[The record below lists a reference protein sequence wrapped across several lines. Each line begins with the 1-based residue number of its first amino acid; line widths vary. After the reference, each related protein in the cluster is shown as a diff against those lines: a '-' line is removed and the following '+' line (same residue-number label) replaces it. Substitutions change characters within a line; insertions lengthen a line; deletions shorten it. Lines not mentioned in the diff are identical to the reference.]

1 MMLQIKF
8 KGLAIQL
15 QSPFFC
21 ANSNTQRVM
30 HDQPPARKLFQILLH
45 FGKSARYFSKLDT
58 APQDARK
65 PFICPNI
72 SHNLPLCPVSNLIFQ
87 TSAGVKRK
95 IKIQVVELKYSR
107 VMENKFLGIRTSQK
121 KFYDK
126 KVCLACALL
135 FVAKRAG
142 SKKNT
147 SRCTR
152 S

>member
-1 MMLQIKF
+1 M
-8 KGLAIQL
+8 
-15 QSPFFC
+15 
-21 ANSNTQRVM
+21 
-30 HDQPPARKLFQILLH
+30 
-45 FGKSARYFSKLDT
+45 
-58 APQDARK
+58 
-65 PFICPNI
+65 
-72 SHNLPLCPVSNLIFQ
+72 
-87 TSAGVKRK
+87 KRK

-107 VMENKFLGIRTSQK
+107 VMENKFLGIRASQK

>member
-1 MMLQIKF
+1 MSKSAQ
-8 KGLAIQL
+8 
-15 QSPFFC
+15 
-21 ANSNTQRVM
+21 
-30 HDQPPARKLFQILLH
+30 KLFCNAQN
-45 FGKSARYFSKLDT
+45 R
-58 APQDARK
+58 
-65 PFICPNI
+65 
-72 SHNLPLCPVSNLIFQ
+72 
-87 TSAGVKRK
+87 AGVKRK

-107 VMENKFLGIRTSQK
+107 VMENKFLGIRASQK
-121 KFYDK
+121 KFCDK

>member
-1 MMLQIKF
+1 MPKSAQ
-8 KGLAIQL
+8 
-15 QSPFFC
+15 
-21 ANSNTQRVM
+21 
-30 HDQPPARKLFQILLH
+30 KLFCN
-45 FGKSARYFSKLDT
+45 
-58 APQDARK
+58 PQNR
-65 PFICPNI
+65 
-72 SHNLPLCPVSNLIFQ
+72 
-87 TSAGVKRK
+87 AGVKRK

-107 VMENKFLGIRTSQK
+107 VMENKFLGIRASQK

-135 FVAKRAG
+135 FFAKRAG